1 MKGEEWLREQTT
13 STTDSWDSKLRTL
26 LKSSSSNNKIAL
38 VGMGHPLRSDD
49 YAGSYIVKKLIEEA
63 KGALLG
69 NVRLVDAE
77 DNVEALITR
86 IANLGPEHV
95 VFVDACEMKASP
107 GETQLISVAQTTYP
121 FFTTHGIPL
130 KLIAE
135 RLLPESE
142 VWILAIQPKNTGFG
156 ETLSPEIRNAA
167 DLISKFI
174 KKLADQET
182 SS

>member
-1 MKGEEWLREQTT
+1 LKDEKFPEKTT
-13 STTDSWDSKLRTL
+13 LSTDSWEDQLRTL
-26 LKSSSSNNKIAL
+26 MKSSSSNKRIAL

-49 YAGSYIVKKLIEEA
+49 YAGSYIVKTLIEEA

-69 NVRLVDAE
+69 NIRLVDAE

-86 IANLGPEHV
+86 IGDLQPQHV
-95 VFVDACEMKASP
+95 VFVDASEMRMNP
-107 GETQLISVAQTTYP
+107 GETHLISVKQTAYP

-142 VWILAIQPKNTGFG
+142 VWILAIQPKSTDFG
-156 ETLSPEIRNAA
+156 ESLSPEIRGAA
-167 DLISKFI
+167 DTISRHI
-174 KKLADQET
+174 MKLADEE
-182 SS
+182 SL